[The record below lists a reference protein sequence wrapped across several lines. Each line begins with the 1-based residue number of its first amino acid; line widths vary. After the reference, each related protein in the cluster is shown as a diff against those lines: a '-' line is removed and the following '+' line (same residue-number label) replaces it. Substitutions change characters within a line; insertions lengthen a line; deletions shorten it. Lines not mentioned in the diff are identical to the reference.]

1 MIRDVRVK
9 RVSPLRLRFLLDVQR
24 RDSIAGGG
32 RPCAVGPPSASIHL
46 RTLEAANGRMVAHR
60 NGRASGLT
68 DAGKVIAGRAARIL
82 AITRA

>member
-1 MIRDVRVK
+1 
-9 RVSPLRLRFLLDVQR
+9 
-24 RDSIAGGG
+24 
-32 RPCAVGPPSASIHL
+32 
-46 RTLEAANGRMVAHR
+46 MVAHR